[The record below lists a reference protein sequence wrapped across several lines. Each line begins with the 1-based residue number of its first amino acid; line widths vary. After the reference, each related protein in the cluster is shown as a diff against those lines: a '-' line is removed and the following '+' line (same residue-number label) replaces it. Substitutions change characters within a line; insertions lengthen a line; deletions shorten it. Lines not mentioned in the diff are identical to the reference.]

1 MDVPNNFSVSKKP
14 NKAEAAIMHL
24 TQNIIALKAKD
35 KDSPGEK
42 YILQVTSTKPR
53 ASE

>member
-1 MDVPNNFSVSKKP
+1 VTKKP

-24 TQNIIALKAKD
+24 TQNIVALKAKD

-42 YILQVTSTKPR
+42 YILQVTHPR
-53 ASE
+53 PSNLSM